1 MRVYLDILLVLLNS
15 DVNISDAKGTKVK
28 AIVLAERGSKD
39 QAMGKKGGISIWK
52 CRVEESRERNGNYC
66 SMRRQ
71 EQLKSYPN
79 PNHRYFPYH
88 F

>member
-39 QAMGKKGGISIWK
+39 QAVGKKGGISIWK
-52 CRVEESRERNGNYC
+52 CRVEESRERKGNP
-66 SMRRQ
+66 SQ

-79 PNHRYFPYH
+79 PNYRYFSYH